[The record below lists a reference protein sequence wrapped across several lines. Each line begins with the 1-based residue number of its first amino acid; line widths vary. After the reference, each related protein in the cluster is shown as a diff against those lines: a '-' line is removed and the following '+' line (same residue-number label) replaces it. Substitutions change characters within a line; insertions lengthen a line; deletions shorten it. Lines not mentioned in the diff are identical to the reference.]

1 MSNKFNKVLW
11 ELGRKIEDQSLPIL
25 NQHFDC
31 NFERNENNIWDVLD
45 FKDHEKKIIVEV
57 KGRRISS
64 EEFEDT
70 LITASKI
77 TAGYQAIDEGWKV
90 YFVFVFTDKM
100 MMTEL
105 FEDSSFK
112 VKFTGTNC
120 IQHYMIPVKELKEI
134 SQEEE

>member
-1 MSNKFNKVLW
+1 MSKKFNKVLW